1 MQWTA
6 FPLHPETPPDGQSL
20 EDLFAGRPI
29 NIPEMLTHLRNTA
42 HQLGLPFGD
51 RRMTY
56 NSRRAQELGKWA
68 ENCGR
73 GDAFHNA
80 VFKAYFANGLNIAVD
95 TVLMDIAQSVD
106 LDPLEARTVIEQGQY
121 RNAVDR
127 DWQRSRHMGI
137 SAVPTFVINRQ
148 RLVGAQSYQDLTR
161 FIQPEV

>member
-1 MQWTA
+1 MHWTA

-29 NIPEMLTHLRNTA
+29 NIPEMLTHLRHTA
-42 HQLGLPFGD
+42 RQLGLPFGD

-80 VFKAYFANGLNIAVD
+80 VFKAYFANGLNIATD

-121 RNAVDR
+121 RDAVDR

-148 RLVGAQSYQDLTR
+148 RLVGAQTYQDLTR